1 LFFKYWFIYIE
12 FEVSM
17 TTVLSFGRAAQLA
30 GAIVSVVALSA
41 CTTAPVAPT
50 VAAKPSLQSMLAQ
63 AGTASSTGQ
72 KEQAVTLWKQAA
84 QAYPADKS
92 PWLSIAQTR
101 YETGQYGDAIINAQ
115 EVLVRDPNDTLANSI
130 IAISGLRLST
140 RSLADLSRQ
149 NNLSGSIRTESQ
161 DLAKLLRESL
171 GESVL
176 VPPAAPVAQ
185 PAATPTRGKV
195 AAKKGK
201 AKSQDEDTSA
211 NPFGALK

>member
-1 LFFKYWFIYIE
+1 
-12 FEVSM
+12 M
-17 TTVLSFGRAAQLA
+17 TTVLSFARAAQLA

-41 CTTAPVAPT
+41 CTTTPVAPP

-72 KEQAVTLWKQAA
+72 KEQAVKLWQQAA
-84 QAYPADKS
+84 EAYPSDKS

-101 YETGQYGDAIINAQ
+101 YEAGQYGEAIVNAQ

-171 GESVL
+171 GETVL
-176 VPPAAPVAQ
+176 VPPAPAPVQ
-185 PAATPTRGKV
+185 QAATPARKASGKK
-195 AAKKGK
+195 AAK
-201 AKSQDEDTSA
+201 ARQQEESSA
-211 NPFGALK
+211 DPFGALK

>member
-1 LFFKYWFIYIE
+1 
-12 FEVSM
+12 M
-17 TTVLSFGRAAQLA
+17 TTVLSLGRASQLA
-30 GAIVSVVALSA
+30 AAIISVVALSA
-41 CTTAPVAPT
+41 CNTAPVAPP

-72 KEQAVTLWKQAA
+72 KEQAVKLWKQAA
-84 QAYPADKS
+84 EVYPADKS

-101 YETGQYGDAIINAQ
+101 YEAGQYGDAIINAQ

-171 GESVL
+171 GETVL
-176 VPPAAPVAQ
+176 VPPAATVQ
-185 PAATPTRGKV
+185 PPPPPARGKV
-195 AAKKGK
+195 TAKKGGK
-201 AKSQDEDTSA
+201 AKQEDSSA
-211 NPFGALK
+211 NPFDALK

>member
-1 LFFKYWFIYIE
+1 
-12 FEVSM
+12 M
-17 TTVLSFGRAAQLA
+17 TTVLSFARAAQLA

-41 CTTAPVAPT
+41 CTTAPVAPS

-72 KEQAVTLWKQAA
+72 KEQAVKLWQLAA
-84 QAYPADKS
+84 EAYPSDKS

-101 YETGQYGDAIINAQ
+101 YEAGQYGDAIINAQ

-171 GESVL
+171 GETVL
-176 VPPAAPVAQ
+176 VPPASAPVPQATT
-185 PAATPTRGKV
+185 PARGK
-195 AAKKGK
+195 AGAKKTAK
-201 AKSQDEDTSA
+201 AKQQEESSA
-211 NPFGALK
+211 DPFGALK

>member
-1 LFFKYWFIYIE
+1 
-12 FEVSM
+12 M
-17 TTVLSFGRAAQLA
+17 TTAHSFARAAQLA
-30 GAIVSVVALSA
+30 GAIFSVVALSA
-41 CTTAPVAPT
+41 CTTAPVTPQA
-50 VAAKPSLQSMLAQ
+50 VAKPSLQSMLAQ
-63 AGTASSTGQ
+63 AGTASGSGQ

-84 QAYPADKS
+84 VAYPADKS

-101 YETGQYGDAIINAQ
+101 YEAGQYGEAIINAQ

-171 GESVL
+171 GETVL
-176 VPPAAPVAQ
+176 VPPATPPSQQAAAPA
-185 PAATPTRGKV
+185 RGK
-195 AAKKGK
+195 ATAKKGK
-201 AKSQDEDTSA
+201 AKQQDDDTNA

>member
-1 LFFKYWFIYIE
+1 
-12 FEVSM
+12 M
-17 TTVLSFGRAAQLA
+17 TTVLSFARAAQLA

-41 CTTAPVAPT
+41 CTTAPVAPQ

-63 AGTASSTGQ
+63 AGTASSSGQ
-72 KEQAVTLWKQAA
+72 KEQAVKLWQQAA
-84 QAYPADKS
+84 QAYPSDKS

-101 YETGQYGDAIINAQ
+101 YEAGQYGEAIVNAQ

-171 GESVL
+171 GETVL
-176 VPPAAPVAQ
+176 VPPRAPAQ
-185 PAATPTRGKV
+185 QAATPARR
-195 AAKKGK
+195 AKKDRPPK
-201 AKSQDEDTSA
+201 VKKKMPAPIRSA
-211 NPFGALK
+211 P